1 MTITSKKSL
10 GKLFPIAL
18 LILITLFGTYA
29 FAGEA
34 DTAFKGFYDF
44 VNNMVVGY
52 VGKGVALIALIGGA
66 VGSGI
71 SGKMTLLVGGFVI
84 AAALFFG
91 PTIIKALLT
100 ATI

>member
-18 LILITLFGTYA
+18 LLLITLFGAYA
-29 FAGEA
+29 FAGTS
-34 DTAFKGFYDF
+34 DTAFKDFYDF
-44 VNNMVVGY
+44 VHNMIGGY
-52 VGKGVALIALIGGA
+52 VGKAVALIALIGGA
-66 VGSGI
+66 VGAGL

-91 PTIIKALLT
+91 PTIVAALLT